1 MKNRKILLVLL
12 AILTAISSLF
22 AIACDISKDPDFS
35 KPGTSDSSSEEDS
48 GVSGEYISSDWEV
61 MPENTNPNLKY
72 FGYFH
77 GDGFLSQGSYI
88 EEIAA
93 LQNSN
98 VFLLNSAFSTTIA
111 REKLAVAKEY
121 GFKVIFSTH
130 GFFTGGQIT
139 KANSATL
146 VENYKQVW
154 SDLCAAVDEYV
165 QDGTILAFYFDEPA
179 WNGVKEEDFR
189 TVTKMIRETYPN
201 VKVLTTM
208 TVFDI
213 GVSKRDG
220 YPEIS
225 PSYNE
230 FCTDVS
236 YDSYAKWNDK
246 TRRIYLEAL
255 KSKATNN
262 QYIWGCATG
271 FTDTPEAN
279 GELYRAIKGM
289 YTEAIQEPR
298 YAGILPFSYAN
309 GFEGDWGYGL
319 HDFFS
324 NTSDFYDR
332 ELRKLYVQIGREV
345 CGLEPYDFSQD
356 IDVVLYQPQE
366 VYEIGETI
374 KLPIM
379 GAADGNGNGIPYT
392 VTITS
397 PSGESIE
404 PGKFTATESG
414 AYLLTVTAGEGDR
427 MVSKSV
433 NLSVRYPGEIS
444 LFDDPAYVSDAGGTD
459 ADTWCWP
466 RQVDTTFSRTGGG
479 SLRVTPHATDGTWP
493 RIVFNRNG
501 YQLWDI
507 SNCEGIS
514 MWVYN
519 PSETP
524 IQGFALMVSN
534 EEFSNDV
541 AVHSVV
547 EIPSKVWTEVTLDIN
562 TIKESSPTLDLTQVT
577 IFYGNAAAGYE
588 NRTNFYIDDVVLVGQ
603 TETEDDGIIDF
614 EAISDKGLI
623 GGSEADL
630 WCWPTEVSANQ
641 AHSGNKSLRIKPHV
655 TDGTW
660 PNVIFKN
667 KAGETHDLTNAQ
679 SISMWVYFDSD
690 NGIETLGIKLSN
702 ENDSNQFSK
711 SFSIPSRTWTEI
723 LLTAEEFASAVT
735 DLTDAYVKFSQL
747 GETYSDRS
755 DIYVDDFTIVYGEGG
770 GNEGGGEGGDEEVLP
785 VPEGAIG
792 FESND
797 DLAIIGDDADDI
809 WTWPVSISTAQKHT
823 GLSSLKITVRQD
835 GAIWPNVV
843 IKNGAS
849 ATYDL
854 TNAERISIWVY
865 FDSDNGIDTLGI
877 KLSNEGDTNKFEN
890 TFSIPS
896 RTWTEIVLTA
906 EEFAS
911 AVTDLS
917 AAYIKFS
924 QMGGTYTDRS
934 NFYLD
939 DFTVVYGEGG
949 NEGGEGGEGED
960 EVILPVPEGAIGF
973 ESEDDLALIGDNAD
987 DIWTWPVSISAEQ
1000 KHTGLSSLKVTVRQD
1015 GAIWPNVVI
1024 KNGASATY
1032 DLTNAERISIWVYFD
1047 SDNGI
1052 DTLGIKL
1059 SNEGDT
1065 NKFEN
1070 TFSIPSRT
1078 WTEIVLTA
1086 EEFASAVTDLSA
1098 AYIKFSQMG
1107 GTYTDRSNFYLDDFT
1122 VVYGEAGGN
1131 EGGEGGEGEDEE
1143 VLPVP
1148 EGAIGFESV
1157 DDLALIGDNADDIWT
1172 WPVSISAE
1180 QKHTGSSS
1188 LKITVRQDGAT
1199 WPNVVIGN
1207 TDSATVDFTNVDHV
1221 SLWIYFDSEN
1231 AMNNFIFKI
1240 NNGENVNQMKKGL
1253 TLPARVWTEVTISKL
1268 EILSG
1273 APAIDLTAVR
1283 VCIAQD
1289 GGTYTDK
1296 SNFYVDDFMVV
1307 EAEEEEEVLP
1317 VPEGAIGFESMDDF
1331 ALIGGTSSDVWCWK
1345 PSISNEQAHTGSQ
1358 SLKITPHATDGTWP
1372 NVVFK
1377 NGASENFDLSAV
1389 ASVSIWIYFDSD
1401 KDISGLGLQLISSNG
1416 EKIQKTFNVQ
1426 ARTWVKL
1433 EVTAEELIAKG
1444 LDLSEVSIMVSQMG
1458 GTYTDRSCFYLDDL
1472 LIK

>member
-22 AIACDISKDPDFS
+22 AVACDISKDPEFS
-35 KPGTSDSSSEEDS
+35 SPSTSEGDSTGGGT
-48 GVSGEYISSDWEV
+48 GEYISSDWEV

-111 REKLAVAKEY
+111 REKLAVAKGY

-130 GFFTGGQIT
+130 GFFTGGKIT
-139 KANSATL
+139 QANSATL

-179 WNGVKEEDFR
+179 WNGVKEADFR

-332 ELRKLYVQIGREV
+332 ELKNLYVQIGREV

-356 IDVVLYQPQE
+356 IDVVLYRPQE
-366 VYEIGETI
+366 VYEIGETV

-397 PSGESIE
+397 PSGESLE
-404 PGKFTATESG
+404 PTKFTATESG
-414 AYLLTVTAGEGDR
+414 AYVLTVTAGEGDR
-427 MVSKSV
+427 QVSKSV
-433 NLSVRYPGEIS
+433 NLSVRYPNEIS
-444 LFDDPAYVSDAGGTD
+444 LFDDPAYVSDAGGTNE
-459 ADTWCWP
+459 DTWCWP

-479 SLRVTPHATDGTWP
+479 SLRVTPHAEDGTWA

-501 YQLWDI
+501 NQLWDI

-519 PSETP
+519 PSEAP
-524 IQGFALMVSN
+524 IQGFSLMVSN
-534 EEFSNDV
+534 EQFSNDV
-541 AVHSVV
+541 TVQSMV

-588 NRTNFYIDDVVLVGQ
+588 NRTNFYIDDVVFVGQ

-623 GGSEADL
+623 GGNDDDV

-655 TDGTW
+655 TDGTY

-690 NGIETLGIKLSN
+690 NGIDTLGIKLSN
-702 ENDSNQFSK
+702 EGDTNKFEK
-711 SFSIPSRTWTEI
+711 TFSIPSRTWTEI
-723 LLTAEEFASAVT
+723 TLTAAEFSNAVT
-735 DLTDAYVKFSQL
+735 DLTNAYVKFSQL
-747 GETYSDRS
+747 GGTYTDRS
-755 DIYVDDFTIVYGEGG
+755 DIYVDDFTVVYGEG

-797 DLAIIGDDADDI
+797 DLALIGNNSDDVYR
-809 WTWPVSISTAQKHT
+809 WPVSISNEQAYS

-835 GAIWPNVV
+835 GGTWPNVV
-843 IKNGAS
+843 FKNGES
-849 ATYDL
+849 ETFDL
-854 TNAERISIWVY
+854 TNAQSISLWVY
-865 FDSDNGIDTLGI
+865 FDSDNAISTLGI
-877 KLSNEGDTNKFEN
+877 KLSNEGDTNKFEK
-890 TFSIPS
+890 TFEIAS
-896 RTWTEIVLTA
+896 RTWTQITLTA
-906 EEFAS
+906 AEFAN
-911 AVTDLS
+911 ATTDLTK
-917 AAYIKFS
+917 AYVKFS
-924 QMGGTYTDRS
+924 QLGGAYTDIS
-934 NFYLD
+934 NFYID
-939 DFTVVYGEGG
+939 DFTVIYAEEGD
-949 NEGGEGGEGED
+949 EGITFDGSID
-960 EVILPVPEGAIGF
+960 F
-973 ESEDDLALIGDNAD
+973 ESAEDIAF
-987 DIWTWPVSISAEQ
+987 V
-1000 KHTGLSSLKVTVRQD
+1000 
-1015 GAIWPNVVI
+1015 
-1024 KNGASATY
+1024 
-1032 DLTNAERISIWVYFD
+1032 
-1047 SDNGI
+1047 
-1052 DTLGIKL
+1052 
-1059 SNEGDT
+1059 
-1065 NKFEN
+1065 
-1070 TFSIPSRT
+1070 
-1078 WTEIVLTA
+1078 
-1086 EEFASAVTDLSA
+1086 
-1098 AYIKFSQMG
+1098 G
-1107 GTYTDRSNFYLDDFT
+1107 GTEAD
-1122 VVYGEAGGN
+1122 VY
-1131 EGGEGGEGEDEE
+1131 
-1143 VLPVP
+1143 
-1148 EGAIGFESV
+1148 
-1157 DDLALIGDNADDIWT
+1157 
-1172 WPVSISAE
+1172 
-1180 QKHTGSSS
+1180 
-1188 LKITVRQDGAT
+1188 
-1199 WPNVVIGN
+1199 
-1207 TDSATVDFTNVDHV
+1207 
-1221 SLWIYFDSEN
+1221 
-1231 AMNNFIFKI
+1231 
-1240 NNGENVNQMKKGL
+1240 
-1253 TLPARVWTEVTISKL
+1253 
-1268 EILSG
+1268 
-1273 APAIDLTAVR
+1273 
-1283 VCIAQD
+1283 
-1289 GGTYTDK
+1289 
-1296 SNFYVDDFMVV
+1296 
-1307 EAEEEEEVLP
+1307 
-1317 VPEGAIGFESMDDF
+1317 
-1331 ALIGGTSSDVWCWK
+1331 CWK
-1345 PSISNEQAHTGSQ
+1345 PGVSNEQAHTGSQ
-1358 SLKITPHATDGTWP
+1358 SLKITPHAKDGTWP

-1377 NGASENFDLSAV
+1377 NGESETFDLTNV
-1389 ASVSIWIYFDSD
+1389 QSISMWVYFDSD
-1401 KDISGLGLQLISSNG
+1401 NAINTLGIKLSNAG
-1416 EKIQKTFNVQ
+1416 DVNKFEKTFEI
-1426 ARTWVKL
+1426 ASRTWTQITLTAAEFANATTDLTEAYVKF
-1433 EVTAEELIAKG
+1433 
-1444 LDLSEVSIMVSQMG
+1444 SQLG
-1458 GTYTDRSCFYLDDL
+1458 GTYTDRANFYIDDV
-1472 LIK
+1472 IVE

>member
-1 MKNRKILLVLL
+1 MKKRKILLLLL

-22 AIACDISKDPDFS
+22 AIACDISKDPEFS
-35 KPGTSDSSSEEDS
+35 SSSTSESDST
-48 GVSGEYISSDWEV
+48 GGGTGEYISSDWEV

-98 VFLLNSAFSTTIA
+98 VFLLNSAFSTAIA
-111 REKLAVAKEY
+111 REKLAVAKGY

-139 KANSATL
+139 QANSATL

-208 TVFDI
+208 TVYDI
-213 GVSKRDG
+213 GVAKRDG
-220 YPEIS
+220 YPEINA
-225 PSYNE
+225 SYNE

-345 CGLEPYDFSQD
+345 CGLDPYDFSQD

-404 PGKFTATESG
+404 PGRFTATESG
-414 AYLLTVTAGEGDR
+414 AYVLTVTAGEGDR
-427 MVSKSV
+427 QVSKSV
-433 NLSVRYPGEIS
+433 NLSVRYPNEIS

-466 RQVDTTFSRTGGG
+466 RQVDTTFSHSGNG

-493 RIVFNRNG
+493 RIVFTRNG

-534 EEFSNDV
+534 EQFSNDV
-541 AVHSVV
+541 AVQSIV
-547 EIPSKVWTEVTLDIN
+547 EITSNVWTEVTLDIN
-562 TIKESSPTLDLTQVT
+562 TIKENSPTLDLTQVT
-577 IFYGNAAAGYE
+577 IFYGNAASGYE

-623 GGSEADL
+623 GGNADDV
-630 WCWPTEVSANQ
+630 WCWPTEVSSNQ
-641 AHSGNKSLRIKPHV
+641 AHSGNKSLRIKPHA

-690 NGIETLGIKLSN
+690 NGTEGLGIKLSN
-702 ENDSNQFSK
+702 EGDSNQFK
-711 SFSIPSRTWTEI
+711 KTFSIPSRTWTQI
-723 LLTAEEFASAVT
+723 VLTAQEFASAVT

-747 GETYSDRS
+747 GDAYSDRS

-770 GNEGGGEGGDEEVLP
+770 NEGGDEGVVLP

-792 FESND
+792 FESTD
-797 DLAIIGDDADDI
+797 DLAFIGDNVDDVYR
-809 WTWPVSISTAQKHT
+809 WPVSISNEQAHS
-823 GLSSLKITVRQD
+823 GISSLKITVRQD
-835 GAIWPNVV
+835 GGTWPNVV
-843 IKNGAS
+843 FLNGS
-849 ATYDL
+849 NGTYDL
-854 TNAERISIWVY
+854 TNAQSISLWVY
-865 FDSDNGIDTLGI
+865 FDSDNAISTLGL
-877 KLSNEGDTNKFEN
+877 KLANEGDSNKCEK
-890 TFSIPS
+890 TFNIPS
-896 RTWTEIVLTA
+896 RTWTQIILTA
-906 EEFAS
+906 AEFANAS
-911 AVTDLS
+911 TDLTK
-917 AAYIKFS
+917 AYIKFS
-924 QMGGTYTDRS
+924 QLGGTYTDIS

-939 DFTVVYGEGG
+939 DFTVVYDEEGG
-949 NEGGEGGEGED
+949 DEGITFDGSVD
-960 EVILPVPEGAIGF
+960 F
-973 ESEDDLALIGDNAD
+973 ESAED
-987 DIWTWPVSISAEQ
+987 
-1000 KHTGLSSLKVTVRQD
+1000 
-1015 GAIWPNVVI
+1015 
-1024 KNGASATY
+1024 
-1032 DLTNAERISIWVYFD
+1032 
-1047 SDNGI
+1047 
-1052 DTLGIKL
+1052 
-1059 SNEGDT
+1059 
-1065 NKFEN
+1065 
-1070 TFSIPSRT
+1070 
-1078 WTEIVLTA
+1078 
-1086 EEFASAVTDLSA
+1086 
-1098 AYIKFSQMG
+1098 
-1107 GTYTDRSNFYLDDFT
+1107 
-1122 VVYGEAGGN
+1122 
-1131 EGGEGGEGEDEE
+1131 
-1143 VLPVP
+1143 
-1148 EGAIGFESV
+1148 
-1157 DDLALIGDNADDIWT
+1157 
-1172 WPVSISAE
+1172 
-1180 QKHTGSSS
+1180 
-1188 LKITVRQDGAT
+1188 
-1199 WPNVVIGN
+1199 
-1207 TDSATVDFTNVDHV
+1207 
-1221 SLWIYFDSEN
+1221 
-1231 AMNNFIFKI
+1231 
-1240 NNGENVNQMKKGL
+1240 
-1253 TLPARVWTEVTISKL
+1253 
-1268 EILSG
+1268 
-1273 APAIDLTAVR
+1273 
-1283 VCIAQD
+1283 IA
-1289 GGTYTDK
+1289 
-1296 SNFYVDDFMVV
+1296 F
-1307 EAEEEEEVLP
+1307 
-1317 VPEGAIGFESMDDF
+1317 
-1331 ALIGGTSSDVWCWK
+1331 IGGTESDVWCWK

-1358 SLKITPHATDGTWP
+1358 SLKVTPHAEEGTWP

-1377 NGASENFDLSAV
+1377 NGESETFDLTNVQSI
-1389 ASVSIWIYFDSD
+1389 SIWVYFDSNNA
-1401 KDISGLGLQLISSNG
+1401 ISTLGIKLSNEG
-1416 EKIQKTFNVQ
+1416 DSNKCEKTFEI
-1426 ARTWVKL
+1426 ASRTWTQITLTADEFANASTDLTAAYVKF
-1433 EVTAEELIAKG
+1433 
-1444 LDLSEVSIMVSQMG
+1444 SQLG
-1458 GTYTDRSCFYLDDL
+1458 GTYNDRSNFYLDDL
-1472 LIK
+1472 IIE